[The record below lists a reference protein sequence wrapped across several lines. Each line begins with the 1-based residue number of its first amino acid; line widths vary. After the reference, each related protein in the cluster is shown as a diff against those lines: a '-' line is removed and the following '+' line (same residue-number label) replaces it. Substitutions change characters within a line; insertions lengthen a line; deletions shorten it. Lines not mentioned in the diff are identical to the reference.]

1 MDNTN
6 INMRI
11 KIDNNE
17 QDITYFDKINNEIA
31 YNDLIIK
38 LYNQDN
44 LEDAGNIISKIIGQS
59 YNLNISEINALNI
72 ILRNNNIKVNKL
84 KEVYC
89 NQNKVSNSTATR
101 AIAVLI
107 EKGIIYINKENEI
120 ILNESFKIKDK
131 EIKEVEYIVIKVNNN
146 YDNKVSL

>member
-1 MDNTN
+1 
-6 INMRI
+6 MRI

-17 QDITYFDKINNEIA
+17 QDITYFDKVNNEIA

-101 AIAVLI
+101 AIAILI